1 MNRLECE
8 SKIFEKAKEI
18 EQLIMEYNPNNKY
31 FVLFITDEA
40 LSFNNDHW
48 GDEEKGK
55 GSGYDAPIDVF
66 TRKGGNINEK

>member
-8 SKIFEKAKEI
+8 AKILEKAKEI

-40 LSFNNDHW
+40 LNFNNDYW
-48 GDEEKGK
+48 KDEKEGK
-55 GSGYDAPIDVF
+55 GSGYDAPIDF
-66 TRKGGNINEK
+66 YELRGGNEDEE